1 MIESVRRYAWQ
12 HWRRFSRGRP
22 GKRFQERYRRRQ
34 EQGHG
39 QWGVRRV
46 LNLSLGVLIVAVSA
60 VGGLLPGPGWGTAII
75 GFVLIA
81 GEFLPAARLLDRAEL
96 ALRGFLQLRQGHL
109 GPLLGGEG
117 ARHHR
122 DRVRCRRSRLR
133 GLRLALRRLERFSEK
148 VNLRCVKA
156 SGNRS

>member
-1 MIESVRRYAWQ
+1 MIESVRRYAWR
-12 HWRRFSRGRP
+12 HWRLFSRGRP

-34 EQGHG
+34 EHGHG

-75 GFVLIA
+75 GFALIA

-96 ALRGFLQLRQGHL
+96 ALRAFWQFVRDIWGHSWAGKVL
-109 GPLLGGEG
+109 VIAVTAFVVAVIVYATYALLFAG
-117 ARHHR
+117 
-122 DRVRCRRSRLR
+122 
-133 GLRLALRRLERFSEK
+133 
-148 VNLRCVKA
+148 
-156 SGNRS
+156 

>member
-1 MIESVRRYAWQ
+1 MIESVRRYARQ

-39 QWGVRRV
+39 RWGVRRV

-81 GEFLPAARLLDRAEL
+81 GEVLPAARLLDRAEL
-96 ALRGFLQLRQGHL
+96 ALRGFFQLVRDIWGHSWAGKVLVITVAVFVVAVL
-109 GPLLGGEG
+109 GYAVYALLFAG
-117 ARHHR
+117 
-122 DRVRCRRSRLR
+122 
-133 GLRLALRRLERFSEK
+133 
-148 VNLRCVKA
+148 
-156 SGNRS
+156 

>member
-1 MIESVRRYAWQ
+1 MFESVRLYTRR
-12 HWRRFSRGRP
+12 HWRRFSQGRP

-46 LNLSLGVLIVAVSA
+46 TYLSLGVLIVAVSA

-75 GFVLIA
+75 GFALIA

-96 ALRGFLQLRQGHL
+96 ALRGFLQLVRDTWGHSWAGKVL
-109 GPLLGGEG
+109 VIG
-117 ARHHR
+117 
-122 DRVRCRRSRLR
+122 VI
-133 GLRLALRRLERFSEK
+133 ALVVAVVAYAVYVLFF
-148 VNLRCVKA
+148 A
-156 SGNRS
+156 G

>member
-1 MIESVRRYAWQ
+1 MIESVRRSAGQ
-12 HWRRFSRGRP
+12 HWRRFSQGRP

-34 EQGHG
+34 QQGHG

-81 GEFLPAARLLDRAEL
+81 GELLPAARLLDRAEL
-96 ALRGFLQLRQGHL
+96 ALRAFLQFVRDIWGHSWAGKVL
-109 GPLLGGEG
+109 VITVTAFVVAVVAYTLY
-117 ARHHR
+117 
-122 DRVRCRRSRLR
+122 
-133 GLRLALRRLERFSEK
+133 ALFF
-148 VNLRCVKA
+148 A
-156 SGNRS
+156 G

>member
-1 MIESVRRYAWQ
+1 MIESVRRYAWR
-12 HWRRFSRGRP
+12 HWRDFSRGRP

-34 EQGHG
+34 EHGHG

-75 GFVLIA
+75 GFALIA

-96 ALRGFLQLRQGHL
+96 ALRGFLQFIRDIWGHSWAGKVLVITVTVFVVAVL
-109 GPLLGGEG
+109 GYAAYALLFTG
-117 ARHHR
+117 
-122 DRVRCRRSRLR
+122 
-133 GLRLALRRLERFSEK
+133 
-148 VNLRCVKA
+148 
-156 SGNRS
+156 